1 MVNSAANTSTTPSA
15 NPSGALFRPN
25 FPGHVPKATYCY
37 SKLHS
42 VSNDHNMSSDPLGTR
57 ALKALVVSENRYR
70 RLFET
75 AQDGILLLNAET
87 GQIEDVNP
95 YLINLL
101 SYSHAEFLGKKLWE
115 VGPCTDIALS
125 KELFAELQTKG
136 YVRYEDL
143 PLSTSSGAQIA
154 VEFVSNT
161 YECQGVKVIQC
172 NVRDITERKRLEN
185 ALRLLAFHDPLT
197 RLPNRRLLLD
207 RLEQAM
213 HASKRQNS
221 HVAVL
226 YLDLDKFKVLND
238 SHGHDAGDLLLIKVA
253 QRLQQA
259 VREADS
265 VARLGGDE
273 FVVLLEGLGDDAEQ
287 ASAYAISIAD
297 KIHLALSTDYVLGD
311 VHYRGSCSIGIRMF
325 LGEVRDAEHI
335 LREADLAMY
344 EEKRSAA

>member
-1 MVNSAANTSTTPSA
+1 MIKPSVNPSA
-15 NPSGALFRPN
+15 NPAAKLSGALLRPN
-25 FPGHVPKATYCY
+25 FPGHAPKATYCY
-37 SKLHS
+37 TKPHRAS
-42 VSNDHNMSSDPLGTR
+42 SNDHMARDPLGTR

-70 RLFET
+70 RLFEA

-95 YLINLL
+95 YLIDMLG
-101 SYSHAEFLGKKLWE
+101 YSHAEFLGKKLWE
-115 VGPCTDIALS
+115 VGPFADIALS

-143 PLSTSSGAQIA
+143 PLRTSSGAQIA
-154 VEFVSNT
+154 VEFVSNA
-161 YECQGVKVIQC
+161 YDCQGIKVIQC

-238 SHGHDAGDLLLIKVA
+238 SHGHDAGDQLLIEVA
-253 QRLQQA
+253 QRLRQA

-287 ASAYAISIAD
+287 ASAYATSVAD
-297 KIHLALSTDYVLGD
+297 KIRLALSTDYVLGE
-311 VHYRGSCSIGIRMF
+311 VHYRGSCSIGIKMF
-325 LGEVRDAEHI
+325 IGEDRDAEHI